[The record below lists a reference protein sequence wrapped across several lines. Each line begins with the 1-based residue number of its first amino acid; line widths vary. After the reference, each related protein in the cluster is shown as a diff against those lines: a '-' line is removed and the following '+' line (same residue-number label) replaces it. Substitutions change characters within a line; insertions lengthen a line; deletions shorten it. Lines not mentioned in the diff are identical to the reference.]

1 MRVLIIDNTAE
12 GQARCA
18 RRFES
23 FSQSDIETLDLRVKL
38 VSDQDFMSRVH
49 EADVLILGSGVEES
63 GAQIARSALSHM
75 PWLHVVMFVSAETY
89 SGGAF
94 RAAHAAGV
102 RKVLPD
108 EASPLDLLQEL
119 VAIHAEFRRE
129 GRVREA
135 KIVLVT
141 HAKGGTGATSICAA
155 LAEVCSVSRK
165 KTLLWDLDVE
175 TRDLCRSLTVYGAE
189 AKVVSSWVNGSREIS
204 RDSIVDALIP
214 VSPDVSVLM
223 PPDSMAEAM
232 DLVCHTDGIRICQ
245 RVLELARVMHDV
257 ILIDTG
263 GRIGPATG
271 ALMRAADEVLIVIDD
286 TVLGLT
292 ALDLFLSYVKALVI
306 GTDECLSF
314 VVNGYSGSLLAVP
327 QIEAELEPVHQLGP
341 RPWRLPP
348 VPVDPK
354 ASLWPGSGRTLYS
367 MGQKSTRATLE
378 EVAAELQLIERY
390 EEDSENQKSGSW
402 WERLLPKGKE
412 EEMQGTLNVSVPKQ
426 YQE

>member
-1 MRVLIIDNTAE
+1 MRLLIVDKTAE
-12 GQARCA
+12 GQSLCA
-18 RRFES
+18 RRIEAFN
-23 FSQSDIETLDLRVKL
+23 QSDIEMLDLRVKL
-38 VSDQDFMSRVH
+38 VLDRDYLSQIRD
-49 EADVLILGSGVEES
+49 ADVMILGSGLTDS
-63 GAQIARSALSHM
+63 AAQIARSALTQM
-75 PWLHVVMFVSAETY
+75 PWLHVIMFVTDATY

-94 RAAHAAGV
+94 RTAHAAGV

-108 EASPLDLLQEL
+108 DSSPLDLLQEL
-119 VAIHAEFRRE
+119 VAIYAEFRRE
-129 GRVREA
+129 GRIREA
-135 KIVLVT
+135 RIICVT

-155 LAEVCSVSRK
+155 LAEVCSVYRK

-175 TRDLCRSLTVYGAE
+175 TRDLCRSLTVNGAE
-189 AKVVSSWVNGSREIS
+189 AKVVSSWVNGGREIS
-204 RDSIVDALIP
+204 RDSICDALIP
-214 VSPDVSVLM
+214 VSQDVSVLM

-232 DLVCHTDGIRICQ
+232 DLVCHTDGMSICQ

-257 ILIDTG
+257 ILIDCG

-292 ALDLFLSYVKALVI
+292 ALDLFLSYVKALVVGAERI
-306 GTDECLSF
+306 SF

-327 QIEAELEPVHQLGP
+327 QIEQELEPVHGLGP

-367 MGQKSTRATLE
+367 LGQKNTRAALE
-378 EVAAELQLIERY
+378 EVAAELSLIVRGEQPVDRRTKN
-390 EEDSENQKSGSW
+390 STW
-402 WERLLPKGKE
+402 WERLLTRGKE
-412 EEMQGTLNVSVPKQ
+412 GEEGEDDGSGLLK
-426 YQE
+426 